1 MAIVHREYEE
11 KNQYEK
17 HENNIRELLKDLG
30 VTKEE
35 VLENTP
41 RRWIAFLNTYT
52 KALRQEYQDFKAFES
67 KHDQMVIV
75 ETKFWSMCEH
85 HLLPFFGKA
94 YVGYIPNNKVVGVS
108 KIVRY
113 VQHIAMKPS
122 IQEELTDEIAD
133 QLQKELNSKGTIVI
147 LKGFHTCVA
156 SRYDNGW
163 MTTSALRGIFRE
175 DSFRKEEFVRLINN
189 KPREVI
195 D

>member
-1 MAIVHREYEE
+1 MAKVHREYDEE
-11 KNQYEK
+11 NHYKK
-17 HENNIRELLKDLG
+17 HEDNIRALLVDLG

-35 VLENTP
+35 VLTNTP
-41 RRWIAFLNTYT
+41 RRWIAFLTTYT
-52 KALRQEYQDFKAFES
+52 KALRGEYNDFKAFES

-94 YVGYIPNNKVVGVS
+94 YVGYIPNKKVVGVS

-113 VQHIAMKPS
+113 IQHIAMKPS
-122 IQEELTDEIAD
+122 IQEELTEEIAD
-133 QLQKELNSKGTIVI
+133 KLQVELGSQGTIVI

-163 MTTSALRGIFRE
+163 MTTSALRGIFR
-175 DSFRKEEFVRLINN
+175 DDPYRKEEFVRLINN